1 MDDIIRSV
9 DFEFEVAERA
19 AGTGLTLEGYA
30 AVFNTPTFIDSW
42 EGRFEEVIL
51 PGSFRATLERSTP
64 KLMFEHGKHP
74 LIGNMPLGTIDH
86 AAEDSRGVHIKASLS
101 DNWLVQPVRDAIRD
115 KAVTGM
121 SFRMVSASI
130 VDKWERRSSGID
142 LRSISALDCPELGPV
157 VFPAYEPTT
166 VAVRSVL
173 DRLVLPKSVRRGRGA
188 DSRAV
193 PDDASFNDVTEA
205 VCDALCAKLGLPEY
219 VYVWIADLSDTWA
232 IYSLG
237 DDYFK
242 IAYSMDDAGA
252 VTFSGDPMA
261 VEQQTAWVAD
271 TDDPEPRSAT
281 PGGATR
287 ISTGQPVA
295 RSAGAGDATPGNE
308 RAAAAEQEDP
318 NSPLAIRHRMLQ
330 LKGVIA

>member
-1 MDDIIRSV
+1 MDDIIRPV

-130 VDKWERRSSGID
+130 VDQWEKRASGVD

-173 DRLVLPKSVRRGRGA
+173 DRLI
-188 DSRAV
+188 
-193 PDDASFNDVTEA
+193 
-205 VCDALCAKLGLPEY
+205 LPEGARTDPDG
-219 VYVWIADLSDTWA
+219 VVERAAD
-232 IYSLG
+232 
-237 DDYFK
+237 
-242 IAYSMDDAGA
+242 
-252 VTFSGDPMA
+252 
-261 VEQQTAWVAD
+261 EE
-271 TDDPEPRSAT
+271 PET
-281 PGGATR
+281 E

-295 RSAGAGDATPGNE
+295 RSAGDGDATPGNE
-308 RAAAAEQEDP
+308 RAAAEQEDP
-318 NSPLAIRHRMLQ
+318 NSPLAIRHRMLR
-330 LKGVIA
+330 LKGILA

>member
-9 DFEFEVAERA
+9 DFEFEVAERS

-42 EGRFEEVIL
+42 EGRFEEIIL

-130 VDKWERRSSGID
+130 VDQWEKRASGVD

-173 DRLVLPKSVRRGRGA
+173 DRLI
-188 DSRAV
+188 
-193 PDDASFNDVTEA
+193 
-205 VCDALCAKLGLPEY
+205 LPEGARPDPDG
-219 VYVWIADLSDTWA
+219 VVEQDADLS
-232 IYSLG
+232 
-237 DDYFK
+237 
-242 IAYSMDDAGA
+242 
-252 VTFSGDPMA
+252 
-261 VEQQTAWVAD
+261 
-271 TDDPEPRSAT
+271 
-281 PGGATR
+281 
-287 ISTGQPVA
+287 TGLPVA

-308 RAAAAEQEDP
+308 RAAAEQDNRS

-330 LKGVIA
+330 IEGVIA